1 MKNQYPAGTICE
13 ATIVSMTTFGAF
25 ARIIPGV
32 DGLVHISQI
41 ADKRIE
47 KPQDVLKVGDKVQ
60 VKVIDIDFEKKR
72 VSLSIKEAA
81 KAEEATEE
89 AAE

>member
-1 MKNQYPAGTICE
+1 MFP
-13 ATIVSMTTFGAF
+13 
-25 ARIIPGV
+25 
-32 DGLVHISQI
+32 LHLHISQI

-47 KPQDVLKVGDKVQ
+47 KPQDVLKIGDVVN